1 MSNDDPI
8 FIGGLSG
15 SGKTQ
20 LRVVLGANP
29 DLSLTRRTGMWT
41 RFYGRFGDLHDEAN
55 LDRCVRELVAD
66 RRVQLLQP
74 DEARIRRE
82 FAAGPCSYARL
93 IGLFHEHHAQRNGK
107 RRWGDQLSFVEGF
120 ADPIFA
126 AFPSARMIHMV
137 RDPRA
142 RSDAAPASARRGKI
156 GWDTA
161 MWLHSARLA
170 QRNRHRHPGR
180 YRVVRYE
187 HLAARPVETIDA
199 VCAFVGEPF
208 TDAMHDALGSVRFDL
223 DGRAMDGGHA
233 SFVETYTRA
242 ELAYLGYAGTSAPLP
257 GSRLGYWLGDW
268 PVDRTAMAAWRTVRR
283 RRLQRQVTA

>member
-20 LRVVLGANP
+20 LRVVLGAGP
-29 DLSLTRRTGMWT
+29 ALSLTRRTGMWT
-41 RFYGRFGDLHDEAN
+41 RFFGRFGDLRDGAN
-55 LDRCVRELVAD
+55 LDRCLRAMVAD

-82 FAAGPCSYARL
+82 FVAGPCSDARL

-107 RRWGDQLSFVEGF
+107 RRWGDQLSFVECF

-126 AFPSARMIHMV
+126 AFPSARMLHMV

-142 RSDAAPASARRGKI
+142 RFDAAPASARRGKI

-170 QRNRHRHPGR
+170 QRNRHRYPGR
-180 YRVVRYE
+180 YCVVRYE
-187 HLAARPVETIDA
+187 HLAARPVETIGA
-199 VCAFVGEPF
+199 VCAFLGEPF
-208 TDAMHDALGSVRFDL
+208 TDEMRDELGSVRFDV
-223 DGRAMDGGHA
+223 DGRAMAGGHA
-233 SFVETYTRA
+233 SFVETYARA
-242 ELAYLGYAGTSAPLP
+242 ELAYLGYAGAPAPLP

-283 RRLQRQVTA
+283 RRLQRQVAT

>member
-29 DLSLTRRTGMWT
+29 ALSLTRRTGMWT
-41 RFYGRFGDLHDEAN
+41 RFYGRFGDLHDEAS
-55 LDRCVRELVAD
+55 LDRCVHTMVAD

-74 DEARIRRE
+74 DEAHIRRE

-107 RRWGDQLSFVEGF
+107 RRWGDQLSFVECF

-126 AFPSARMIHMV
+126 AFPSARMLHMV

-142 RSDAAPASARRGKI
+142 RSDAAAGSARRGKI

-170 QRNRHRHPGR
+170 QRNRHRYAGR

-187 HLAARPVETIDA
+187 HLAARPVETIEA
-199 VCAFVGEPF
+199 VCAFLGEPF
-208 TDAMHDALGSVRFDL
+208 TGAMHDELGSVRFDV
-223 DGRAMDGGHA
+223 DERAMAGRPA

-242 ELAYLGYAGTSAPLP
+242 ELAYLGYADASPPLP

-268 PVDRTAMAAWRTVRR
+268 PFDRTAMAAWRTVRR
-283 RRLQRQVTA
+283 RRLQRQVTT